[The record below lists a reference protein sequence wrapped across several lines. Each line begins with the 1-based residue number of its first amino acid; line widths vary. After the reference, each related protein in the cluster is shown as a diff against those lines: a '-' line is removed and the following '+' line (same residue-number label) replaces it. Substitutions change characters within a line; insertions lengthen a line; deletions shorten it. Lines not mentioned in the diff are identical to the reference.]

1 MRKLLVAALLMASSP
16 ALPAQAGDLD
26 GITLTMGKFSI
37 DEDGFARQTLSAK
50 NGTSAPIE
58 WLNFECG
65 FLRANQ
71 LMATGVH
78 YLLNLQAGQTG
89 YQTVTVRITTH
100 SDLPDHADCRMSLPA
115 H

>member
-1 MRKLLVAALLMASSP
+1 MRKLVAAALFLASWP
-16 ALPAQAGDLD
+16 ALPAHAGDLD
-26 GITLTMGKFSI
+26 GVTLTMGKFSI
-37 DEDGFARQTLSAK
+37 DENGFVRQTLSAK

-65 FLRANQ
+65 FLRGNQ

-100 SDLPDHADCRMSLPA
+100 SDLPDHADCHMSLPA